1 MATTKQPAAF
11 VGRAEELTLLT
22 ERLRLAASGHPQV
35 VLIEGEAGVGKTAL
49 VARALGES
57 PEVMALWAR
66 ADETEREVPFGVID
80 QLLRAW
86 PGGRQTLPSDG
97 ADPLAVGAAF
107 LELFTGGPQHLPVAI
122 VVDDLPWADL
132 ASVQALLFALRRL
145 RVDAIIAAFTT
156 RTEEAGRLPRG
167 LYQLLSSRGGI
178 RLELGGLGRD
188 ELRELARDAGRG
200 ELSVGAL
207 DRLLRHTRGNPLH
220 ARTLLEELPAA
231 AWAADAPLPAPRSF
245 AGLVLDRLA
254 STGPLTQTLVAA
266 AAVLGQQGRVADAAK
281 VSGQDEPA
289 MALAEA
295 ARADLLTAA
304 ESPLGAR
311 FSFTHPL
318 VRAAVYHAL
327 GPARRAELH
336 RTAAASAGGDWGR
349 LRHLAAA
356 ASGEDPALAG
366 ELAAFAARELTAGP
380 ARAGMAAAAYR
391 AAARLAPDRP
401 TREDHLLR
409 ALECLLAAGDAG
421 QAALLADLL
430 PDFEDSARLRYLRA
444 WLAMI
449 EGRWE
454 EADRGLRAAWD
465 ASLREGERALAAT
478 VAASLATMNVNQAG
492 RLSEAAEWARR
503 SLEYGAAE
511 VATLGPRAVLPMAL
525 AATGRY
531 EEALATVSP
540 GPGEDDLGPGDVDG
554 ITGRGVVRLW
564 IGDLE
569 AARTDLDRAV
579 STAKSLG
586 TFATE
591 VIALTYLSEAE
602 FRIGAWDD
610 AIVHGELAAS
620 TASDADQTWMHTLAH
635 ANAALPL
642 AWRGRWDAAGQHVD
656 RALEVATLLPHDAN
670 LIWAYTARATLAA
683 AFEDHAGVVEATEVV
698 EAAMRGVIE
707 PGIKPWWVLRA
718 DALVALGEP
727 DRAEAQ
733 IGPFEERAR
742 AMGSSWALLACARIH
757 ASAQLAR
764 GRHDAAVHTFRGGLE
779 LLPRCA
785 DPFERARFQLAFGEL
800 LRRQGHRREA
810 LGLLESAERVLAHL
824 GAARLVDRAHRELDA
839 CGLTARRRSDDARLE
854 LTPQEQAVA
863 HLVTQGLRNR
873 DVAARLVVSVK
884 TVEYHLANAYRKM
897 GVSNRVEMTTRLA
910 DAVGPGED

>member
-1 MATTKQPAAF
+1 
-11 VGRAEELTLLT
+11 
-22 ERLRLAASGHPQV
+22 
-35 VLIEGEAGVGKTAL
+35 
-49 VARALGES
+49 
-57 PEVMALWAR
+57 
-66 ADETEREVPFGVID
+66 
-80 QLLRAW
+80 
-86 PGGRQTLPSDG
+86 
-97 ADPLAVGAAF
+97 
-107 LELFTGGPQHLPVAI
+107 
-122 VVDDLPWADL
+122 
-132 ASVQALLFALRRL
+132 
-145 RVDAIIAAFTT
+145 
-156 RTEEAGRLPRG
+156 
-167 LYQLLSSRGGI
+167 
-178 RLELGGLGRD
+178 
-188 ELRELARDAGRG
+188 
-200 ELSVGAL
+200 
-207 DRLLRHTRGNPLH
+207 
-220 ARTLLEELPAA
+220 
-231 AWAADAPLPAPRSF
+231 
-245 AGLVLDRLA
+245 
-254 STGPLTQTLVAA
+254 
-266 AAVLGQQGRVADAAK
+266 
-281 VSGQDEPA
+281 
-289 MALAEA
+289 
-295 ARADLLTAA
+295 
-304 ESPLGAR
+304 
-311 FSFTHPL
+311 
-318 VRAAVYHAL
+318 
-327 GPARRAELH
+327 
-336 RTAAASAGGDWGR
+336 
-349 LRHLAAA
+349 
-356 ASGEDPALAG
+356 
-366 ELAAFAARELTAGP
+366 
-380 ARAGMAAAAYR
+380 MAAAAYR

-503 SLEYGAAE
+503 SLEHGAAE

-727 DRAEAQ
+727 GTGRRGPPPSLASCERESPCRPGHTRLAVRVRAD
-733 IGPFEERAR
+733 
-742 AMGSSWALLACARIH
+742 
-757 ASAQLAR
+757 AR
-764 GRHDAAVHTFRGGLE
+764 GRRSGGGRADRGRLRVVLAGDRARGSALRPGRELPPRVGGLHV
-779 LLPRCA
+779 LSHWVRL
-785 DPFERARFQLAFGEL
+785 G
-800 LRRQGHRREA
+800 A
-810 LGLLESAERVLAHL
+810 LGKQRRAGVLR
-824 GAARLVDRAHRELDA
+824 G
-839 CGLTARRRSDDARLE
+839 
-854 LTPQEQAVA
+854 
-863 HLVTQGLRNR
+863 
-873 DVAARLVVSVK
+873 
-884 TVEYHLANAYRKM
+884 
-897 GVSNRVEMTTRLA
+897 
-910 DAVGPGED
+910 